1 MAKNDTRDP
10 APPRKRRRLIYI
22 NERDIAALTW
32 VGQQLAV
39 NYVHLQHL
47 LGRLS
52 PQPQRLME
60 PAKLSIHTV
69 RQIAERWELEGLVKV
84 RKFTQGQPHWV
95 WLTARGLRQ
104 FGLPYSYVEPKL
116 VLLNHYSA
124 VNNVR
129 LYLERTHGEALQW
142 RCERDI
148 IQEHLRKV
156 ERNEEPAARHLPDAE
171 INFKGHV
178 QAIEV
183 ELTQKSR
190 ERLGAI
196 LAELRTRYKLVIYL
210 AADRCLAAVE
220 SAVADIQPK
229 DRKKGEPLIEVRR
242 LVDYQP

>member
-1 MAKNDTRDP
+1 MGKNDTSKS
-10 APPRKRRRLIYI
+10 APLRKRRRLIYI

-32 VGQQLAV
+32 TGQQLAV

-52 PQPQRLME
+52 PQPERLIE

-69 RQIAERWELEGLVKV
+69 RQIAERWEVDGLVKV
-84 RKFTQGQPHWV
+84 RKFIQGQPHWV

-104 FGLPYSYVEPKL
+104 LGLPYSYVEPKL

-124 VNNVR
+124 VNDVR
-129 LYLERTHGEALQW
+129 LFVEQKYGDTLHW
-142 RCERDI
+142 RCERDLV
-148 IQEHLRKV
+148 QEHLRKV
-156 ERNEEPAARHLPDAE
+156 EAGEELAARHLPDAE
-171 INFKGHV
+171 IFFRGQI

-190 ERLGAI
+190 RRLDAI
-196 LAELRTRYKLVIYL
+196 LAELCARYRTVVYL
-210 AADRCLAAVE
+210 AADKCHAAVE
-220 SAVADIQPK
+220 SAVSDLQFDKK
-229 DRKKGEPLIEVRR
+229 DRRSPVVEVRR